1 MKLRSLGT
9 VVLFRGAVLAVAAQP
24 LASAAQE
31 VPAALTPAEEKAAD
45 MRMPELDRSGL
56 LPTLRKP
63 IEVEPGE
70 RNPFAV
76 ATKALE
82 RMTGI
87 VTDTGRDRIE
97 KLLRAVRVS
106 GVSESPDG
114 RRVLLGPFALAE
126 GQELP
131 RLFADQVDRVR
142 VKTIAEK
149 EVVLEFIESDP
160 SKSGSPLS
168 LPIGLDSGPASVRSL
183 LVGEVFRS
191 VVPLDEDGGV
201 ALPALPSGGAQAVL
215 EGAEAQDLQGLVSR
229 PSQLLDAPAEIS
241 SNEGEER

>member
-9 VVLFRGAVLAVAAQP
+9 VVVLRGAALAVLAQP
-24 LASAAQE
+24 LALAAQV
-31 VPAALTPAEEKAAD
+31 VPGALTPEEEKVAD

-63 IEVEPGE
+63 IEVEAGE

-82 RMTGI
+82 RMTGV

-106 GVSESPDG
+106 GVSESPGG
-114 RRVLLGPFALAE
+114 RRVLLGPFSLAE

-168 LPIGLDSGPASVRSL
+168 LPIGLDSGPATVRSL

-191 VVPLDEDGGV
+191 VVPLDEDGEV
-201 ALPALPSGGAQAVL
+201 ALPALQSAGAQAVL
-215 EGAEAQDLQGLVSR
+215 EGAESQDLQGLVSR
-229 PSQLLDAPAEIS
+229 PSELLDAPAEIS

>member
-1 MKLRSLGT
+1 MKLGRHCAIVLVRGT
-9 VVLFRGAVLAVAAQP
+9 ALAVLVQP
-24 LASAAQE
+24 LASPAQE
-31 VPAALTPAEEKAAD
+31 APGVMTPEEEKAAD

-76 ATKALE
+76 ATKAFE

-87 VTDTGRDRIE
+87 VTDRGRDRIE

-106 GVSESPDG
+106 GVSESPGG
-114 RRVLLGPFALAE
+114 RRVLLGPFSLAE

-160 SKSGSPLS
+160 SKSGLPLS
-168 LPIGLDSGPASVRSL
+168 LPIGLDSGPAAVRSL

-191 VVPLDEDGGV
+191 VVPVDENGEV
-201 ALPALPSGGAQAVL
+201 ALPALRSAGAQAVL
-215 EGAEAQDLQGLVSR
+215 DGAEAQDLQGLVNR
-229 PSQLLDAPAEIS
+229 PAELLDAPAEIS